1 MTKVIT
7 IGRQYGSAGH
17 DIGELVAKELGCRFY
32 DKELVELAA
41 QKSNLAPEAVKKIDE
56 HASSSLL
63 YSLASGSYS
72 LKGSAGPLYYEMPL
86 NDKLFIAQ
94 SEAIKGV
101 AAEGD
106 CVIVGRCADY
116 VLEDEPDIELVNVF
130 VYAPLEFR
138 IKRVA
143 DALDLSEKKAKESVV
158 KTDKQRKTYYGYYT
172 NRNWGE
178 MCNYD
183 ICLNSEKIGIERAAK
198 LIVDYMRGT
207 EK

>member
-17 DIGELVAKELGCRFY
+17 DIGEMLAKELGFGFY

-41 QKSNLAPEAVKKIDE
+41 KKSNLAPEAVKKIDE
-56 HASSSLL
+56 RASSSLL

-94 SEAIKGV
+94 SEAIKSV
-101 AAEGD
+101 AQEGD

-116 VLEDEPDIELVNVF
+116 VLEDEPDVELINVF
-130 VYAPLEFR
+130 VYAPQEFR

-143 DALDLSEKKAKESVV
+143 EALGLSLKKAKESVV

-178 MCNYD
+178 MSNYD
-183 ICLNSEKIGIERAAK
+183 LCINSEKIGIGRAAK
-198 LIVDYMRGT
+198 LIANHIRGT